1 MKEGDRRVSKTT
13 VLGGQPEWNRQ
24 SKTRDAKSKRYA
36 FKKYRVLLIMM
47 IPAILYVTIFN
58 YVPIYGLLI
67 AFEDFQITKG
77 FFGSPW
83 VGFANFEK
91 AFQDPYFYQVLK
103 NTVLISLYRMLWGFP
118 IPIIFALLLSE
129 IKNMKFKKFVQ
140 TASYLPHF
148 ISWIILGGIFMS
160 ILSLEGP
167 INAIFGLFGVD
178 PILFMADTG
187 YFRAILVISSIL
199 ASFGWSSIIYFA
211 AISGIDPHLHEAAV
225 VDGAGRMKRM
235 MYITIPLLMP
245 VISIMLVLSM
255 SGILDAGFDQI
266 FNMYNPQVYDVADII
281 DTYVYRKGLVDMD
294 YGYATAV
301 GLFKSAIG
309 LILMLSAN
317 GLARRMGG
325 GDYTLW

>member
-1 MKEGDRRVSKTT
+1 MSKTAA
-13 VLGGQPEWNRQ
+13 LSGQPEW
-24 SKTRDAKSKRYA
+24 KKKPETKDAGSKRYA

-47 IPAILYVTIFN
+47 IPAVLYVTIFN
-58 YVPIYGLLI
+58 YVPIYGLLL

-83 VGFANFEK
+83 VGLAHFEK
-91 AFQDPYFYQVLK
+91 AFQDPDFYLVLK

-118 IPIIFALLLSE
+118 IPILFAILLSE
-129 IKNMKFKKFVQ
+129 VKNLKFKKVVQ

-160 ILSLEGP
+160 ILSLDGP
-167 INAIFGLFGVD
+167 INAILGLFGVD
-178 PILFMADTG
+178 RILFMADTG
-187 YFRAILVISSIL
+187 YFRSILVTTSIL

-211 AISGIDPHLHEAAV
+211 AITGIDPHLHEAAV
-225 VDGAGRMKRM
+225 VDGAGRFKRM
-235 MYITIPLLMP
+235 IYITLPLLMP
-245 VISIMLVLSM
+245 VISIMLVMSM

-266 FNMYNPQVYDVADII
+266 FNMYNPKVYDVADII

-301 GLFKSAIG
+301 GLFKSVIG
-309 LILMLSAN
+309 LVLMLTAN
-317 GLARRMGG
+317 ALARKIGG

>member
-1 MKEGDRRVSKTT
+1 MGKTAALT
-13 VLGGQPEWNRQ
+13 GQPEWKGKP
-24 SKTRDAKSKRYA
+24 KTRDAGSKRYA
-36 FKKYRVLLIMM
+36 FKKYRILLIMM
-47 IPAILYVTIFN
+47 IPAVLYVTIFN

-77 FFGSPW
+77 FFASPW
-83 VGFANFEK
+83 VGFAHFEK
-91 AFQDPYFYQVLK
+91 AFQDPDFYLVLK

-118 IPIIFALLLSE
+118 IPILFALLLSE
-129 IKNMKFKKFVQ
+129 VKNIKFKKAVQ

-160 ILSLEGP
+160 ILSLDGP
-167 INAIFGLFGVD
+167 INALLGLFGIE
-178 PILFMADTG
+178 PILFMADTS
-187 YFRAILVISSIL
+187 YFRSILVITSIL

-211 AISGIDPHLHEAAV
+211 AITGIDPHLHEAAV
-225 VDGAGRMKRM
+225 VDGAGRVKRM
-235 MYITIPLLMP
+235 IYITIPLLMP
-245 VISIMLVLSM
+245 VISIMLVMSM

-266 FNMYNPQVYDVADII
+266 FNMYNPKVYDVADII

-301 GLFKSAIG
+301 GLFKSVIG
-309 LILMLSAN
+309 LILMLTAN
-317 GLARRMGG
+317 AVARRIGG

>member
-1 MKEGDRRVSKTT
+1 MSKTT
-13 VLGGQPEWNRQ
+13 VLARRPGWNGQP
-24 SKTRDAKSKRYA
+24 KTGDAKSKRHA

-47 IPAILYVTIFN
+47 IPSVLYVIIFN

-83 VGFANFEK
+83 VGLAHFEK
-91 AFQDPYFYQVLK
+91 AFRDPGFYLVLK
-103 NTVLISLYRMLWGFP
+103 NTVLISVYRMVFGFP

-129 IKNMKFKKFVQ
+129 VKNVKFKKTVQ

-160 ILSLEGP
+160 IFSLEGP
-167 INAIFGLFGVD
+167 VNAILGMFGVD
-178 PILFMADTG
+178 PKLFMADTS
-187 YFRAILVISSIL
+187 YFRSILVFTSIL
-199 ASFGWSSIIYFA
+199 AGFGWSSIIYFA
-211 AISGIDPHLHEAAV
+211 AITGIDPHLHEAAV
-225 VDGAGRMKRM
+225 VDGAGRIKRM
-235 MYITIPLLMP
+235 IYITIPLLMP

-281 DTYVYRKGLVDMD
+281 DTYVYRKGLVEMD

-301 GLFKSAIG
+301 GLFKSVIG
-309 LILMLSAN
+309 LILMLTAN
-317 GLARRMGG
+317 GLARRIGG

>member
-1 MKEGDRRVSKTT
+1 MSKTT
-13 VLGGQPEWNRQ
+13 VLAGQPEWNKR
-24 SKTRDAKSKRYA
+24 SKTEQKKSKRFAY
-36 FKKYRVLLIMM
+36 KKYRLLLIML
-47 IPAILYVTIFN
+47 IPAVLYVTIFN

-67 AFEDFQITKG
+67 AFEDFHITKG

-83 VGFANFEK
+83 VGLAHFEK
-91 AFQDPYFYQVLK
+91 AFSDPGFYLVLK
-103 NTVLISLYRMLWGFP
+103 NTVLISVYRMIWGFP
-118 IPIIFALLLSE
+118 IPILFALLLSE
-129 IKNMKFKKFVQ
+129 VKNVRFKKAVQ

-167 INAIFGLFGVD
+167 VNAILSLFGVD
-178 PILFMADTG
+178 PILFMADTK
-187 YFRAILVISSIL
+187 YFRSILVVTSIL

-211 AISGIDPHLHEAAV
+211 AITGIDPHLHEAAV
-225 VDGAGRMKRM
+225 VDGAGRIKRM

-266 FNMYNPQVYDVADII
+266 FNMYNSQVYDVADII

-301 GLFKSAIG
+301 GLFKSVIG
-309 LILMLSAN
+309 LILMLTAN
-317 GLARRMGG
+317 GLAKRMGG